1 MRRESGS
8 PVFNRMKRRRQ
19 DGKTGLLKENI

>member
-1 MRRESGS
+1 MNHCKKVRMIG
-8 PVFNRMKRRRQ
+8 MKRRRQ